1 LEIQLDKTLKS
12 NLVDD
17 DIQIEKITRKINFG
31 IRAMQTALKKQR
43 DSLGKETKPHH
54 YINELRLI
62 RFTMTGDSKQAY
74 DLSNPPREHLSTLRR
89 VICMSRR
96 LIGMHVP
103 LAQRKQ
109 ACRDFVLKK
118 LTETSK

>member
-1 LEIQLDKTLKS
+1 MKKTKL
-12 NLVDD
+12 NLRIGSV
-17 DIQIEKITRKINFG
+17 
-31 IRAMQTALKKQR
+31 QTALKKYR

-62 RFTMTGDSKQAY
+62 KFAMTGDAKQAY
-74 DLSNPPREHLSTLRR
+74 DLSNPPREQLTTLRR

-103 LAQRKQ
+103 YALRKQ
-109 ACRDFVLKK
+109 ACRAFVLKK
-118 LTETSK
+118 LTEPSR

>member
-1 LEIQLDKTLKS
+1 MKNPKQ
-12 NLVDD
+12 N
-17 DIQIEKITRKINFG
+17 INIG
-31 IRAMQTALKKQR
+31 SVQTALKKYR

-62 RFTMTGDSKQAY
+62 RFAITGDAKQVY
-74 DLSNPPREHLSTLRR
+74 DLSNPPREQLTTVRR
-89 VICMSRR
+89 VICMNRR

-103 LAQRKQ
+103 YAQRKQ

-118 LTETSK
+118 LTVTRT

>member
-1 LEIQLDKTLKS
+1 MKNSKL
-12 NLVDD
+12 N
-17 DIQIEKITRKINFG
+17 INIG
-31 IRAMQTALKKQR
+31 SVQTALKKYR

-62 RFTMTGDSKQAY
+62 RFAMTGDSMQAY

-89 VICMSRR
+89 VICKNRQ

-103 LAQRKQ
+103 YALRKQ

-118 LTETSK
+118 LTEASK

>member
-1 LEIQLDKTLKS
+1 MKRLKL
-12 NLVDD
+12 NLN
-17 DIQIEKITRKINFG
+17 IGSI
-31 IRAMQTALKKQR
+31 QTALKKYR
-43 DSLGKETKPHH
+43 DSLGKETKQHH

-62 RFTMTGDSKQAY
+62 KFAMTGDAKQTY

-89 VICMSRR
+89 VICKNRR

-103 LAQRKQ
+103 YAQRKQ

-118 LTETSK
+118 LTVTRT

>member
-1 LEIQLDKTLKS
+1 MKKTKL
-12 NLVDD
+12 NLSIGSV
-17 DIQIEKITRKINFG
+17 
-31 IRAMQTALKKQR
+31 QTALKKYR

-62 RFTMTGDSKQAY
+62 KFAMTGDANQTY
-74 DLSNPPREHLSTLRR
+74 DLSNPPREHLTTLSR
-89 VICMSRR
+89 VICINRR
-96 LIGMHVP
+96 LIGMHVAY
-103 LAQRKQ
+103 AQRKQ